1 MRISVLVICLLSLT
15 LCSSEQEAHH
25 PPHWSYEGATGPDH
39 WSDLNSDYSKCKTG
53 SEQSP
58 INITSSVASDL
69 PALEFHYTESVLKI
83 INNGHTVQ
91 VNSDGHSSM
100 TVGGKQYQLL
110 QFHFH
115 HPSEEEINGKTHDM
129 VIHLVHQNAEEHKA
143 VIAVLVD
150 QGPSNSALKTI
161 FSHLPQ
167 TSEGEVTTGDTIN
180 PADLLPKAASY
191 YTFPGSLTTPPC
203 SEGVTWFVLKQ
214 PVTLSQFEL
223 GQFAKLYPHNARPV
237 QAIHQ
242 RTVLS
247 TR

>member
-1 MRISVLVICLLSLT
+1 MRISVLVVGLLSLS

-25 PPHWSYEGATGPDH
+25 PSHWSYEGATGPDH
-39 WSDLNSDYSKCKTG
+39 WGDLSPDYAKCKTG

-69 PALEFHYTESVLKI
+69 PAIEFHYTESALKI

-91 VNSDGHSSM
+91 VNSDGRSSM
-100 TVGGKQYQLL
+100 TVGGKQYKLL

-115 HPSEEEINGKTHDM
+115 HPSEEQMNGKSHDM
-129 VIHLVHQNAEEHKA
+129 VIHLVHQDAEEHKA

-150 QGPSNSALKTI
+150 QGASNSALKTI
-161 FSHLPQ
+161 FSHLPRD
-167 TSEGEVTTGDTIN
+167 SEGEVTTGAAIN
-180 PADLLPKAASY
+180 PADLLPKATSY

-203 SEGVTWFVLKQ
+203 SQGVTWFVLKQ
-214 PVTLSQFEL
+214 PVTVSQDEL
-223 GQFAKLYPHNARPV
+223 EQFVRLYPHNARSV
-237 QAIHQ
+237 QPLHQ

>member
-1 MRISVLVICLLSLT
+1 MRTLILILAMMSFTLLSY
-15 LCSSEQEAHH
+15 EQEKHG
-25 PPHWSYEGATGPDH
+25 PPHWSYEGPTGPDR
-39 WSDLNSDYSKCKTG
+39 WGDLNSDYSKCKTG
-53 SEQSP
+53 SDQSP
-58 INITSSVASDL
+58 INITDSVEADL
-69 PALEFHYTESVLKI
+69 PAIEFHYTETVLKI
-83 INNGHTVQ
+83 IDNGHTVQ
-91 VNSDGHSSM
+91 VNSDGRSSM

-115 HPSEEEINGKTHDM
+115 HPSEEQMNGKSHDM
-129 VIHLVHQNAEEHKA
+129 VIHLVHQDAEEHKA

-150 QGPSNSALKTI
+150 QGPSNPVLKTI
-161 FSHLPQ
+161 FNHLPRA
-167 TSEGEVTTGDTIN
+167 SEGEVTTGATIN
-180 PADLLPKAASY
+180 PADLLPKTGSY

-223 GQFAKLYPHNARPV
+223 EQFVKLYPHNARPV
-237 QAIHQ
+237 QPLHQ

>member
-1 MRISVLVICLLSLT
+1 
-15 LCSSEQEAHH
+15 
-25 PPHWSYEGATGPDH
+25 
-39 WSDLNSDYSKCKTG
+39 
-53 SEQSP
+53 
-58 INITSSVASDL
+58 
-69 PALEFHYTESVLKI
+69 LKI

-91 VNSDGHSSM
+91 VNSDGRSSM
-100 TVGGKQYQLL
+100 TVGGKQYRLV

-129 VIHLVHQNAEEHKA
+129 VIHLVHQDAEEHKA

-167 TSEGEVTTGDTIN
+167 TSEGEVTTGATIN

-214 PVTLSQFEL
+214 PVTLSQSEL
-223 GQFAKLYPHNARPV
+223 EQFVKLYPHNALPV
-237 QAIHQ
+237 QALHQ

>member
-1 MRISVLVICLLSLT
+1 MRISVLVVGLLALS
-15 LCSSEQEAHH
+15 LCSSEQEARH

-39 WSDLNSDYSKCKTG
+39 WGELSPEYAKCKTG

-69 PALEFHYTESVLKI
+69 PAIEFHYTESALKI

-91 VNSDGHSSM
+91 VNSDGRSSM
-100 TVGGKQYQLL
+100 TVGGKQYKLL

-115 HPSEEEINGKTHDM
+115 HPSEEQMNGKSHDM
-129 VIHLVHQNAEEHKA
+129 VIHLVHQDGEEHKA

-150 QGPSNSALKTI
+150 KGASNSVIKTI

-167 TSEGEVTTGDTIN
+167 TSEGAVTTGAAIN
-180 PADLLPKAASY
+180 PAGLLPKTASY

-214 PVTLSQFEL
+214 PVTVSQSEFE
-223 GQFAKLYPHNARPV
+223 QFAKLYPHNARPV
-237 QAIHQ
+237 QPLHQ